1 MVKVRNADFERELHL
16 EEERFTVTG
25 KIQGFRK
32 AFLKPLYFRNR
43 EPFFPSIPLEGLLYF
58 QLHVQERTA

>member
-1 MVKVRNADFERELHL
+1 MVKVRNAEFERELHL
-16 EEERFTVTG
+16 EEERFTVT

-32 AFLKPLYFRNR
+32 AFLQTLYFRNR

-58 QLHVQERTA
+58 QMYVQVRTA